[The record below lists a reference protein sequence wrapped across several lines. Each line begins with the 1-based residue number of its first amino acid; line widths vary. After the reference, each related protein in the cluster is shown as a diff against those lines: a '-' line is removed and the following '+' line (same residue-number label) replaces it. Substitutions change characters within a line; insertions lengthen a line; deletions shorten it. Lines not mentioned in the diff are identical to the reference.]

1 MGGVLFGLFRTFAHA
16 NAIYLNKHI
25 RKRITITINN
35 TKTMK
40 KFTLI
45 LASLFLTIG
54 AAWAQTELSLITTD
68 GSANTFAN
76 ATWSYHNSTSG
87 SWYGKIVTNTTPAIT
102 IEEVG
107 KNDNPMGWSTSNN
120 IRRPWLKTEHSYT
133 ISIPEAYKITGY
145 TLTTQSVSANYTGT
159 FEYTTADGTA
169 TSAQQAVNTN
179 KTITVEGLDVQQ
191 IDLTINGG
199 SAADLHGILIT
210 GLTITYKFAT
220 TTATINYTLTDEA
233 GNNYTGSY
241 EGVANET
248 EPTFTGA
255 AGYSLENKAWNGNM
269 FTADI
274 VFPITAISKEG
285 GITNKTMIAN
295 YQSTQ
300 KWHAVDGQNVKVQT
314 TTPSLTKI
322 DEWMWAI
329 YPTLENGAFT
339 FKVKNIATGK
349 FVTANK
355 TTSSFNT
362 QGTVTLTEEGTSLEV
377 ITWLGSPCFKLPGQN
392 VYLTIN
398 SDSDTDVYLA
408 TWTGGNNNHNGNKL
422 HFPALT
428 AYTFDITSAKAATL
442 TTPIA
447 VSCPDGVTAGYV
459 SDVDTEKKTL
469 EYTDVTT
476 IPAGESVVLFGETGT
491 YTFNATNEAAAF
503 ESTNYLVGYSEA
515 TDISEGQTVYALGN
529 KNNVVAFYKFTGTQ
543 YAAHKAYLQFPEAT
557 EAAMFSLGR
566 GNEGT
571 TGIQNSEF
579 INQNSTF
586 IYDLAGRRVEK
597 MEKGIYIVNGKKV
610 VVK

>member
-1 MGGVLFGLFRTFAHA
+1 
-16 NAIYLNKHI
+16 
-25 RKRITITINN
+25 
-35 TKTMK
+35 MK

-45 LASLFLTIG
+45 LASLFLTMG
-54 AAWAQTELSLITTD
+54 AAWAQTESLNPMSYFT
-68 GSANTFAN
+68 S
-76 ATWSYHNSTSG
+76 ATWTKYDGTTQNSGWGYQAITNST
-87 SWYGKIVTNTTPAIT
+87 PALT
-102 IEEVG
+102 LKVDG
-107 KNDNPMGWSTSNN
+107 NVNNLGWGTVNGV
-120 IRRPWLKTEHSYT
+120 RRPALATKDGYAFT
-133 ISIPEAYKITGY
+133 ISLTESYRITGY
-145 TLTTQSVSANYTGT
+145 TLTTTANNFTGT
-159 FEYTTADGTA
+159 FTYTTADGVQ
-169 TSAQQAVNTN
+169 TSPAQSTSESTIEVTGLSTQTIRLTPEADNDGYI
-179 KTITVEGLDVQQ
+179 TIT
-191 IDLTINGG
+191 N
-199 SAADLHGILIT
+199 LI
-210 GLTITYKFAT
+210 ITYETVAT
-220 TTATINYTLTDEA
+220 TTTINYTLTDKA

-241 EGVANET
+241 EGFVNET

-255 AGYSLENKAWNGNM
+255 AGYSLENKAWDGNM

-274 VFPITAISKEG
+274 VFPISAISKEG

-300 KWHAVDGQNVKVQT
+300 KWHAVDGQDVKVQT
-314 TTPSLTKI
+314 ATPSLTKI